1 MMSFDVRQFLHL
13 CSINNNYSSDSNNSN
28 GGNIKN
34 HSNLSNNIEN
44 CFSSCSN
51 YYSSNQSNNS
61 KNSYHSSRSSSNFN
75 ISNRSSCCRN
85 IFCSNTSNNIDSSR
99 RKCDINNSFNSNSS
113 NWNYNNVSSS
123 NKSVGA
129 SIFYSKWP
137 WPCKRNFFFDTYF
150 TSTPASFL
158 LSSFLGRFRPG
169 SIFHFHPE
177 VNYSFRIM
185 KNEKSVNERSPMYT
199 KRRNLD
205 VQRHYCNSA
214 SANVSDFHSLLR
226 LFFLCIDTIEI
237 LVFT

>member
-13 CSINNNYSSDSNNSN
+13 CSSSNNNNSN

-34 HSNLSNNIEN
+34 HSNLSNSIEN
-44 CFSSCSN
+44 CFSSCSI
-51 YYSSNQSNNS
+51 
-61 KNSYHSSRSSSNFN
+61 SNFN
-75 ISNRSSCCRN
+75 NSNRSSCCRN

-99 RKCDINNSFNSNSS
+99 RKCDINNSFNSNSN
-113 NWNYNNVSSS
+113 NWNYNNISSS

-158 LSSFLGRFRPG
+158 LSSFWGRFRPG